1 MLTFTPLSGA
11 AKSERTSPLAYLLQV
26 DDINILLD
34 CGSPDWCPESHS
46 STTEG
51 DDDATENH
59 FHWERY
65 CDKLRE
71 CVANNC
77 YNGQVRTASVLLT
90 IDIIRIAPSVDLVLL
105 SHGDLAHSGLY
116 PYAHSRWGL
125 NAPAYSTLPVQ
136 AMARIAATEE
146 AEGIRDEEDVGGT
159 KEQVSPESEGD
170 ISMEGQDPSNSPQ
183 ENQPE
188 ESPQPELRSRKGK
201 YVATPQEVHDS
212 FDSVNTLRYSQ
223 PAHLSG

>member
-1 MLTFTPLSGA
+1 MTDPTYLAGSTVFIVMTRVIKYSVGYLTCSVGNHRVRLGSSTTFSSWDSDYNRTLWLGRSPLGIWKRVESLTKMLTFTPLSGA

-51 DDDATENH
+51 DGDATENH

-77 YNGQVRTASVLLT
+77 YNSRIQTAC
-90 IDIIRIAPSVDLVLL
+90 DC
-105 SHGDLAHSGLY
+105 
-116 PYAHSRWGL
+116 
-125 NAPAYSTLPVQ
+125 
-136 AMARIAATEE
+136 
-146 AEGIRDEEDVGGT
+146 
-159 KEQVSPESEGD
+159 
-170 ISMEGQDPSNSPQ
+170 
-183 ENQPE
+183 
-188 ESPQPELRSRKGK
+188 
-201 YVATPQEVHDS
+201 
-212 FDSVNTLRYSQ
+212 
-223 PAHLSG
+223 